1 MTIRLT
7 PLNRTR
13 ELARTAFRPR
23 QPKPPKHR
31 PPLNREGAAKEA
43 VARALVHMRS
53 ERRCEVCG
61 TRQAT
66 NVHHRKNRSQGG
78 TWAAS
83 NLLDVCGSGTTG
95 CHGRITEDHDG
106 TANRNGWTCKSFE
119 NPIEIP
125 CLTRNGRVLLLDN
138 GETEAA

>member
-1 MTIRLT
+1 MTIRRT
-7 PLNRTR
+7 PLNRTV
-13 ELARTAFRPR
+13 EMARTAFRTR

-31 PPLNREGAAKEA
+31 PPLNAEGAAQEA
-43 VARALVHMRS
+43 VCRALVRARS
-53 ERRCEVCG
+53 DRICEVCG
-61 TRQAT
+61 SQPAH

-95 CHGRITEDHDG
+95 CHGRITDDHDG
-106 TANRNGWTCKSFE
+106 TAHRNGWTCKSFE
-119 NPIEIP
+119 NPATTP
-125 CLTRNGRVLLLDN
+125 CTTRNGRVRLLDN

>member
-1 MTIRLT
+1 VRIIRPGT
-7 PLNRTR
+7 PLTGG
-13 ELARTAFRPR
+13 LPIARPR
-23 QPKPPKHR
+23 APKPPKR
-31 PPLNREGAAKEA
+31 RAPLNREGAAQEA

-53 ERRCEVCG
+53 DRICEVCG
-61 TRQAT
+61 TRQAV

-119 NPIEIP
+119 NPIEIS
-125 CLTRNGRVLLLDN
+125 CLTRNGRVILLDS